1 MADRIALTAEDGHVL
16 EAWRSAPGRPLGGI
30 VVLHAIYGMT
40 SHMADVCDLYA
51 EAGIAAVAPA
61 LYDRSGRGIVFGYDE
76 AGRGGGMAQ
85 RETLDETT
93 VLTDIAAALDSL
105 RPAGPVAV
113 TGFCTGGTWAWIAA
127 ARLPLDAAAIYY
139 GSDVYEHRALSPACP
154 AILHYG
160 DRDAVVPFDEVEAIR
175 DAHPGLEFHV
185 YPGADHAFFNPE
197 QESHDAAAADA
208 AHRRSIAFLKTR
220 FGDAG
225 R

>member
-1 MADRIALTAEDGHVL
+1 MSDRTTLAAEDGHTL
-16 EAWRSAPGRPLGGI
+16 EAWRSAPERPLGGI
-30 VVLHAIYGMT
+30 VVLHAIYGLT

-51 EAGIAAVAPA
+51 EAGIAAIAPA
-61 LYDRSGRGIVFGYDE
+61 LYDRSDKGVVFGYDA
-76 AGRGGGMAQ
+76 AGRAGGMAQ
-85 RETLDETT
+85 REGLAETT
-93 VLTDIAAALDSL
+93 VMKDIEAALDAL

-113 TGFCTGGTWAWIAA
+113 QGFCTGGTWAWIAA
-127 ARLPLDAAAIYY
+127 SRLVFDAAVIYY

-175 DAHPGLEFHV
+175 DAHPELEFHV

-197 QESHDAAAADA
+197 QESHDAEAAAA
-208 AHRRSIAFLKTR
+208 AHRRSVAFLKTR

-225 R
+225 

>member
-1 MADRIALTAEDGHVL
+1 MSDRTTLAAEDGHTL
-16 EAWRSAPGRPLGGI
+16 EAWRSAPVRPLGGI
-30 VVLHAIYGMT
+30 VVLHAIYGLT

-51 EAGIAAVAPA
+51 EAGIAAIAPA
-61 LYDRSGRGIVFGYDE
+61 LYDRSDKGVVFGYDA
-76 AGRGGGMAQ
+76 AGRAGGMAQ
-85 RETLDETT
+85 REGLAETT
-93 VLTDIAAALDSL
+93 VMKDIEAALDAL

-113 TGFCTGGTWAWIAA
+113 QGFCTGGTWAWIAA
-127 ARLPLDAAAIYY
+127 FRLVLDAAVIYY

-175 DAHPGLEFHV
+175 DAHPELEFHV

-197 QESHDAAAADA
+197 QESHDAEAAAA
-208 AHRRSIAFLKTR
+208 AHRRSVAFLKTR

-225 R
+225 